1 MQYRKL
7 FVPRFLDYLD
17 DPNVVV
23 VIQDESIYR
32 SNEYNN
38 FFWQIDRP
46 GEKINNVLRSKG
58 MGYGTMVSG
67 FITIDGFL
75 SFTDEEMALINAERA
90 KKKSTSASNIFG
102 SAHSKCRRRWDIWK
116 CRRSDI
122 HLYLV
127 QLRKAERRILG
138 FRENGSTNQ

>member
-46 GEKINNVLRSKG
+46 HNRSTQSSESDVENPQKG
-58 MGYGTMVSG
+58 VHE
-67 FITIDGFL
+67 IR
-75 SFTDEEMALINAERA
+75 RA
-90 KKKSTSASNIFG
+90 K
-102 SAHSKCRRRWDIWK
+102 
-116 CRRSDI
+116 
-122 HLYLV
+122 
-127 QLRKAERRILG
+127 
-138 FRENGSTNQ
+138 

>member
-46 GEKINNVLRSKG
+46 GEKINNVLQSKG
-58 MGYGTMVSG
+58 MGYGTMVSA
-67 FITIDGFL
+67 FITILMVFYH
-75 SFTDEEMALINAERA
+75 SQM
-90 KKKSTSASNIFG
+90 KKW
-102 SAHSKCRRRWDIWK
+102 H
-116 CRRSDI
+116 
-122 HLYLV
+122 
-127 QLRKAERRILG
+127 
-138 FRENGSTNQ
+138 